1 LRRAELDPE
10 QSPTRYQ
17 AGPSVREKLGAD
29 HHDDSELANSFDQ
42 LRMRPFGYAWT
53 EIGLD
58 VPPMLLAR
66 ADEVIE

>member
-1 LRRAELDPE
+1 
-10 QSPTRYQ
+10 
-17 AGPSVREKLGAD
+17 VREKLGAD